1 MLVVSAAFA
10 VLLTAAFVVLMVAMS
25 DQREASRAAVR
36 SQQAIAAAKV
46 LETSVT
52 NLDNGVRGYV
62 ATGRRANLRPFER
75 AQREYPAELERLRTL
90 VSSSPT
96 DLALVGRVQGSIN
109 DYVALWGNPLIE
121 LAKERLPAAQNVMRN
136 VVGRERIDAIR
147 RAFDTLAANQ
157 RALATSRRERA
168 ENRADIALWL
178 GVGGILLVIA
188 VSVGLALYLRRA
200 VVRPVQTVAEAS
212 EAVAAGDLATRV
224 PATRQDELGTLAR
237 GFNHMTESLET
248 RTAELERSNR
258 DLESF
263 AAVASHDLQGPLVT
277 ISMLAERLA
286 LRLDDHEGIEKQLA
300 DHIRTSTGHLHDLV
314 RDLLAYSRLGR
325 GTLEMRPVDLDDVLR
340 QALDNLAGPIDKA
353 GAVVVADPLPEVQG
367 DERRLCQVIQNLVS
381 NGVKFSNGGE
391 PRVEIRAQTGSG
403 RVHVAVADNGIGF
416 DPEEAEQ
423 IFRPFHR
430 LHSVDTYEGSGI
442 GLAIVER
449 IVVQH
454 GGRIWAEG
462 RKGEGATF
470 HLELPLAERRPPAP
484 EPAAEPMPVRSWAS

>member
-1 MLVVSAAFA
+1 MLVLSAAFA
-10 VLLTAAFVVLMVAMS
+10 VLLSAAFVVLMVAMS
-25 DQREASRAAVR
+25 DQREASRLAVS

-62 ATGRRANLRPFER
+62 ATGKRSNLRPFDR
-75 AQREYPAELERLRTL
+75 ALREYPPELERLRTL
-90 VSSSPT
+90 VSASAADRAIVS
-96 DLALVGRVQGSIN
+96 RVQGLIT
-109 DYVALWGNPLIE
+109 DYVALWGRPLIA
-121 LAKERLPAAQNVMRN
+121 LAGERLDAAQNVMRN

-147 RAFDTLAANQ
+147 REFSALAANQ
-157 RALATSRRERA
+157 RALATSRRRRA
-168 ENRADIALWL
+168 EHRADVALWL
-178 GVGGILLVIA
+178 GVGGIVLVLA
-188 VSVGLALYLRRA
+188 VSVGLALYLRKA
-200 VVRPVQTVAEAS
+200 VVRPVRTVAEAT
-212 EAVAAGDLATRV
+212 EDVAAGDLTRRV
-224 PATRQDELGTLAR
+224 PAWREDELGTLAR
-237 GFNHMTESLET
+237 GFNHMTESLEQ

-286 LRLDDHEGIEKQLA
+286 LRLDDAEGIERQLA
-300 DHIRTSTGHLHDLV
+300 QHIRTSTGHLHDLV
-314 RDLLAYSRLGR
+314 RDLLVYSRLGK
-325 GTLEMRPVDLDDVLR
+325 GTLDLRPVDLDDVLH
-340 QALDNLAGPIDKA
+340 QALDNLAGPIDHA
-353 GAVVVADPLPEVQG
+353 GATIVSDPLPTVQG

-381 NGVKFSNGGE
+381 NGVKFSNGGQ
-391 PRVEIRAQTGSG
+391 PRLEIRARTQGD

-416 DPEEAEQ
+416 EPEEAER

-462 RKGEGATF
+462 AKGKGATF
-470 HLELPLAERRPPAP
+470 HIELPLAEQRAPSPVPAG
-484 EPAAEPMPVRSWAS
+484 VSS